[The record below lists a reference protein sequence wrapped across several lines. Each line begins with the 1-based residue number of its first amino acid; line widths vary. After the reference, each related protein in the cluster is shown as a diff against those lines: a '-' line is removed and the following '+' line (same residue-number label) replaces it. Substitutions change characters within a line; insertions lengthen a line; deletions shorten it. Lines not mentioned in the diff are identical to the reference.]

1 MSIALKI
8 WKRFWFFWKE
18 RTFLA
23 LFISLVL
30 VSVFGLLLLV
40 AGYLAVTQGV
50 FGKMPSDHELK
61 EIKNYEASVV
71 YSSDS
76 VLLGRY
82 YVENRTEVKYENVSP
97 NIINALI
104 ATEDARFY
112 EHQGIDQRSMIRVLF
127 KTVILGQN
135 AGGGSTLS
143 QQLVK
148 NLFGRQSYGMLT
160 VPVNKTREAIIANRL
175 EHLYSKKEILMLY
188 LNTVSFGEDT
198 YGIETACRRFFSTNT
213 KDISAEQ
220 AAVLIGMLKAPTSY
234 NPRTKPE
241 ESLLRRNTVLT
252 QMVKYGY
259 LEPNAFDSLR
269 NLPLEL
275 AYNRM
280 GNQEGSASHF
290 RQYLKKHLDSW
301 MGQLNEGRIK
311 PYNLYT
317 DGLKIYTTIHSS
329 LQSYAEQSVVEHLST
344 LNPLLQS
351 DLKTSRFFDK
361 NMNLLTQ
368 GVKQSVRYARL
379 VKEGVSEQ
387 EALKK
392 LSQPIPTALFT
403 DYGLQDTL
411 VSAFDSVRHSLGRL
425 QAGFLVVE
433 PANGNILAWVGGP
446 SYQEV
451 QFDHVLSYR
460 QVGSVFKPV
469 VYAQA
474 LLDGYAP
481 CDFVS
486 NQKVVYT
493 QYDDWAPQ
501 NSNGQ
506 YEGNYSLLGA
516 LTKSIN
522 TVSVKLCMESGISR
536 VIDLAYAMGIE
547 GELPMVPSVALG
559 AGSTSL
565 KNLVAAYTALAN
577 RGVKTDLQFIA
588 SIKDKHGMELYAQQP
603 VSKKVLPGHVASDI
617 TSMLQSVVDR
627 GTAARIRH
635 QYHISGAVAG
645 KTGTTQE
652 HTDGWFMGYTP
663 RWLGGVWVG
672 ADNPTVHFSGIANGQ
687 GASTA
692 LPIWALFYKKI
703 EKDPTLKHLLEGGF
717 DGSSDPEC
725 DLYREDSG
733 LVKFFRKKQKKNR
746 STGLGEDDENTG
758 KERRKKKRLKEWFKG
773 IFDRN

>member
-1 MSIALKI
+1 M
-8 WKRFWFFWKE
+8 
-18 RTFLA
+18 
-23 LFISLVL
+23 ISLV
-30 VSVFGLLLLV
+30 
-40 AGYLAVTQGV
+40 AVYFAVNNGF
-50 FGKMPSDHELK
+50 FGKMPSDEELK

-112 EHQGIDQRSMIRVLF
+112 EHQGIDQRSMVRVLF

-148 NLFGRQSYGMLT
+148 NLFGRKNYGVLK
-160 VPVNKTREAIIANRL
+160 VPVNKAREAIIANRL

-198 YGIETACRRFFSTNT
+198 YGIDTACRRFFSTNT

-234 NPRTKPE
+234 NPRTNPE
-241 ESLLRRNTVLT
+241 ESLLRRNTVLS
-252 QMVKYGY
+252 QMVKYEY
-259 LEPNAFDSLR
+259 LEPDALDSLR
-269 NLPLEL
+269 NLPVEL
-275 AYNRM
+275 AYNRL

-301 MGQLNEGRIK
+301 MIQLNEGRIK

-317 DGLKIYTTIHSS
+317 DGLKIYTTIHSR
-329 LQSYAEQSVVEHLST
+329 LQSYAEQSVVQHLKT
-344 LNPLLQS
+344 LNALLQS
-351 DLKTSRFFDK
+351 DLKASRFFDK
-361 NMNLLTQ
+361 NTNLIKQ
-368 GVKQSVRYARL
+368 GVKQSLRYSRL
-379 VKEGVSEQ
+379 VKEGESEKK
-387 EALKK
+387 ALEK
-392 LSQPIPTALFT
+392 LSQPVPTALFT
-403 DYGLQDTL
+403 DLGLQDTS
-411 VSAFDSVRHSLGRL
+411 VSAFDSVRHSLSRF

-433 PANGNILAWVGGP
+433 PANGNVLAWVGGP

-451 QFDHVLSYR
+451 QFDHVLSQR
-460 QVGSVFKPV
+460 QVGSVFKPI

-474 LLDGYAP
+474 LLDGYTP

-501 NSNGQ
+501 NSNGL

-516 LTKSIN
+516 LTNSVN

-536 VIDLAYAMGIE
+536 VIELAHAMGIE
-547 GELPMVPSVALG
+547 SELPMVPSVALG

-565 KNLVAAYTALAN
+565 KNLVTAYTALAN
-577 RGVKTDLQFIA
+577 SGVKTDLQFI
-588 SIKDKHGMELYAQQP
+588 SSVKDKHGMELFVRQP
-603 VSKKVLPGHVASDI
+603 VSKKVLPAHVTTDI
-617 TSMLQSVVDR
+617 TLMLQSVVDR

-635 QYHISGAVAG
+635 QYHISGTVAG

-672 ADNPTVHFSGIANGQ
+672 ADNPTVRFSGIGDGQ
-687 GASTA
+687 GANTA

-703 EKDPTLKHLLEGGF
+703 EKDPTLKHLLDGGF

-733 LVKFFRKKQKKNR
+733 LVKFFRRKQKKNKD
-746 STGLGEDDENTG
+746 TGLEEDDENTG
-758 KERRKKKRLKEWFKG
+758 KEGRKKKRLKEWFKG
-773 IFDRN
+773 IFDRH